1 MSPIS
6 NSQDLVPLYR
16 PTATDTDID
25 TIRVYERST
34 GKDRVLVGP
43 QMSEGWRNNG
53 GNPKYIG
60 FSAKRRSA
68 ISADSKYLFVAY
80 GGKIH
85 KIEIGTGAD
94 EIFHVCVDINQS
106 LAQILY
112 HHLIIFNWEV

>member
-1 MSPIS
+1 MRISDWSSDVCSSDLIYRDRSPIS
-6 NSQDLVPLYR
+6 KSQDLVPLYR

-43 QMSEGWRNNG
+43 QMSAGWRNNG

-60 FSAKRRSA
+60 FSAKRRYA

-80 GGKIH
+80 GGQIH
-85 KIEIGTGAD
+85 KDRKRTRLNSS
-94 EIFHVCVDINQS
+94 H
-106 LAQILY
+106 
-112 HHLIIFNWEV
+112 